1 MGQASGRRNSI
12 RTLTCARFGGHARE
26 GTRMNADWADSRG
39 FVPDSSAP
47 LRRIRVHPCSLIQR
61 GWRAAHSGQE
71 AARTAQ
77 MRVQGVSHFLCQAN
91 PPLAWPDPQ
100 ALVFAERVLP
110 SRQVG
115 KGLPARQGQL
125 IAARSCWSRD
135 GQGKSRFRKGLR
147 WRPARLGRERALVL
161 RRVTKSS
168 NNPRERRA
176 PGCYGWFTT
185 PNLPRPVVAF
195 NTLRAR
201 TAVD

>member
-1 MGQASGRRNSI
+1 MRTRVPGFGSPVGQASGRRNSI
-12 RTLTCARFGGHARE
+12 RTLTCARFGGHARA
-26 GTRMNADWADSRG
+26 GTRMNAELADSRG

-61 GWRAAHSGQE
+61 GWRAAG
-71 AARTAQ
+71 
-77 MRVQGVSHFLCQAN
+77 
-91 PPLAWPDPQ
+91 
-100 ALVFAERVLP
+100 
-110 SRQVG
+110 
-115 KGLPARQGQL
+115 
-125 IAARSCWSRD
+125 
-135 GQGKSRFRKGLR
+135 
-147 WRPARLGRERALVL
+147 LGRERALVL
-161 RRVTKSS
+161 RTVTKSS